1 VAPAFDLRDRTVL
14 VTGATDGLGR
24 ALAHELAAAGATVLV
39 HGRDRDRER
48 IRATEAEIA
57 AIGGAGAVRT
67 YEADLASLEQMR
79 RMSAEIRWRST
90 STTSCSST
98 ATAGCARTAGTREA
112 RADLQAYDPAARRRL
127 AELSARLTG

>member
-39 HGRDRDRER
+39 HGRDRER

-98 ATAGCARTAGTREA
+98 ATAGCAPTAGTREA